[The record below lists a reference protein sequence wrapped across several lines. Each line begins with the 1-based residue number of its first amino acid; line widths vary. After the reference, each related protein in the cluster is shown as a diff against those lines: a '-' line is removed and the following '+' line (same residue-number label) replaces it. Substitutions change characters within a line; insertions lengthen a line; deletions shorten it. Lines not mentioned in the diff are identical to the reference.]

1 MLDADYDWIRHLV
14 TLAFD
19 LLGVVAMRDRDAHM
33 SREERTMTTQVLHY
47 SAFTYQGRGG
57 NPAGVVL
64 DARGL
69 TDAEMLQIAEEVGY
83 SETAFLFPKDSSP
96 DLGSDDGAVTTSG
109 IHNAAIRFF
118 SPLAEVAFCGHA
130 TVASAAAVADR
141 HGPGEIHFSTQV
153 GPVVIRTWTT
163 GSRTGATLTS
173 PPAGSRPA
181 TPDEL
186 NSALETFGWTA
197 QDLDPQFPT
206 HVGFAGN
213 HHLMLGVRSRDTLAG
228 MTYDYPALARLMASE
243 SWTTVNVFWA
253 ESDVVFHAR
262 NPFPPGGVVEDPATG
277 AAAAAFGG
285 YLRQIGHIRP
295 PATLTIYQ
303 GHDLG
308 TPSELTVELN
318 LDQDGIAVSGEATEL
333 PSEGTAGTVS

>member
-1 MLDADYDWIRHLV
+1 M
-14 TLAFD
+14 T
-19 LLGVVAMRDRDAHM
+19 AH
-33 SREERTMTTQVLHY
+33 VLHY

-69 TDAEMLQIAEEVGY
+69 TDAEMLRIAQVVGY
-83 SETAFLFPKDSSP
+83 SETAFLFPEDSHADFRP
-96 DLGSDDGAVTTSG
+96 GDGHVPTSG
-109 IHNAAIRFF
+109 IHTARIRYF

-141 HGPGEIHFSTQV
+141 HGPGQLHLSTRV
-153 GPVVIRTWTT
+153 GPVVISTWTA
-163 GSRTGATLTS
+163 GGHTGATLTS
-173 PPAGSRPA
+173 PPASSRPA
-181 TPDEL
+181 TPAEL
-186 NSALETFGWTA
+186 KPALDAFGWTV
-197 QDLDPQFPT
+197 QDLDPQFPA

-213 HHLMLGVRSRDTLAG
+213 HHLMLGVGSRDTLAA
-228 MTYDYPALARLMASE
+228 MTYDYPALARLMEGA

-285 YLRQIGHIRP
+285 YLRQIGHSRP
-295 PATLTIYQ
+295 PATLTIHQ

-308 TPSELTVELN
+308 TPSELTVELQPG
-318 LDQDGIAVSGEATEL
+318 LDGIAVSGEATEM
-333 PSEGTAGTVS
+333 PSDEDARTVL